1 MNPTPKNEKAPNL
14 RIASIGMKD
23 AANTTRNYEADGG
36 ELASECLDSI
46 LNGPDQAHAC
56 RSLLGLLNNLS
67 GCGEAEKGARRG
79 AAVVLVNV
87 IERGLEAI
95 RKDGGR

>member
-1 MNPTPKNEKAPNL
+1 MN
-14 RIASIGMKD
+14 
-23 AANTTRNYEADGG
+23 AARNYEADGG
-36 ELASECLDSI
+36 EMASECLDSI

-79 AAVVLVNV
+79 AAATMVNI

>member
-1 MNPTPKNEKAPNL
+1 MNQTPKNKKAPNL
-14 RIASIGMKD
+14 RAVCVDMDD
-23 AANTTRNYEADGG
+23 AANITRNYEADGA

-46 LNGPDQAHAC
+46 LNGPNQAHAC

-79 AAVVLVNV
+79 AAAVLVNV
-87 IERGLEAI
+87 IEHGLQAI

>member
-1 MNPTPKNEKAPNL
+1 MITIP
-14 RIASIGMKD
+14 
-23 AANTTRNYEADGG
+23 NYEADGG
-36 ELASECLDSI
+36 EMASECLDSI

-79 AAVVLVNV
+79 AAVSLVNV

-95 RKDGGR
+95 RADGGR

>member
-1 MNPTPKNEKAPNL
+1 MTT
-14 RIASIGMKD
+14 
-23 AANTTRNYEADGG
+23 AAKFEAVGA

-56 RSLLGLLNNLS
+56 RSLLGLLNSIS

-79 AAVVLVNV
+79 VAVVLVNV
-87 IERGLEAI
+87 IERGLAAI
-95 RKDGGR
+95 RADGGRS

>member
-1 MNPTPKNEKAPNL
+1 MITIP
-14 RIASIGMKD
+14 
-23 AANTTRNYEADGG
+23 NYEADGA

-79 AAVVLVNV
+79 ARPASANI
-87 IERGLEAI
+87 IEGGLEAI
-95 RKDGGR
+95 RADGGR

>member
-1 MNPTPKNEKAPNL
+1 MSAKP
-14 RIASIGMKD
+14 
-23 AANTTRNYEADGG
+23 NYEADGA

-79 AAVVLVNV
+79 AAVSLVNV

-95 RKDGGR
+95 RADGGR

>member
-1 MNPTPKNEKAPNL
+1 MNAAQKFECAG
-14 RIASIGMKD
+14 SD
-23 AANTTRNYEADGG
+23 AAHEA
-36 ELASECLDSI
+36 LDSI
-46 LNGPDQAHAC
+46 LNGPNQAHAC

-79 AAVVLVNV
+79 AAAVLVNV
-87 IERGLEAI
+87 IEHGLQAI

>member
-1 MNPTPKNEKAPNL
+1 M
-14 RIASIGMKD
+14 S
-23 AANTTRNYEADGG
+23 AARNYEADGG
-36 ELASECLDSI
+36 EMASECLDSI

-79 AAVVLVNV
+79 AAVSLVNV

-95 RKDGGR
+95 RADGGR